1 MICNFCEAE
10 NPDNA
15 TFCKKCGRRLDGM
28 ALCGA
33 CGKTTPAD
41 GEFCIH
47 CGSNRNAP
55 VYAMPV
61 RFPAEREGNG
71 GQRKYEKA
79 AVFNGEKKLRVQ
91 ELSDKVRQREDNE
104 QEIGAERTKARTI
117 FGILALA
124 FGAAAALIGIIFVF
138 LIGGQPSVSTSG
150 VSASGGPVQSIFYYF
165 GDAYQ
170 GVEAADGSVSFSKV
184 LSAVLGTLCC
194 TVAIVAV
201 AAGFILTVLR
211 LIKILQKKTEKSIFV
226 PAAATYIAYLCGVGL
241 FFLCAASR
249 IDIAN
254 VTTSI
259 SASGATIAGIVLGGI
274 FLVASV
280 VFGVVSRG
288 IRISVGN
295 FIFQTA
301 SKTLYAVFSFV
312 ALGLIGGGALSYA
325 VKLAATTT
333 TSGISGWFQQLSV
346 LSSTVQN
353 DSERADKFNGVYNS
367 SLALGVLLGIFAIV
381 FCIFF
386 VFAFIRIFESVGK
399 NTDKRSR
406 WSMLLSGASAVVIG
420 IVRIIASA
428 IYVNWMGDES
438 GYSVHATGSVFLM
451 VFGVLMI
458 AVAIVSAVLTKKF
471 KMQREEELQDT
482 ETESSFGDANAE
494 SL

>member
-1 MICNFCEAE
+1 M
-10 NPDNA
+10 
-15 TFCKKCGRRLDGM
+15 
-28 ALCGA
+28 
-33 CGKTTPAD
+33 
-41 GEFCIH
+41 
-47 CGSNRNAP
+47 
-55 VYAMPV
+55 
-61 RFPAEREGNG
+61 
-71 GQRKYEKA
+71 
-79 AVFNGEKKLRVQ
+79 
-91 ELSDKVRQREDNE
+91 
-104 QEIGAERTKARTI
+104 
-117 FGILALA
+117 
-124 FGAAAALIGIIFVF
+124 
-138 LIGGQPSVSTSG
+138 
-150 VSASGGPVQSIFYYF
+150 
-165 GDAYQ
+165 
-170 GVEAADGSVSFSKV
+170 
-184 LSAVLGTLCC
+184 
-194 TVAIVAV
+194 
-201 AAGFILTVLR
+201 
-211 LIKILQKKTEKSIFV
+211 
-226 PAAATYIAYLCGVGL
+226 
-241 FFLCAASR
+241 
-249 IDIAN
+249 
-254 VTTSI
+254 
-259 SASGATIAGIVLGGI
+259 
-274 FLVASV
+274 
-280 VFGVVSRG
+280 
-288 IRISVGN
+288 
-295 FIFQTA
+295 
-301 SKTLYAVFSFV
+301 
-312 ALGLIGGGALSYA
+312 GLIGGGALSYA

-420 IVRIIASA
+420 IVRIIVSA